1 MNKLQK
7 IANGED
13 KLVKE
18 IKDIVNSGNNLP
30 LAIQRGIEASN
41 VKAVIDDLTK
51 VDSMPHVEAVVI
63 PFMRPVLF
71 IKNGKIEIPESNE
84 LKERII
90 KYKPI
95 IEQPLNSVGR
105 IELKNHQFKD
115 LGTGWL
121 IADNIIITNRHV
133 AEYFAAKD
141 NKNSMGGIFR
151 KNFIGQTLQAVIDFK
166 EEYNLNTI
174 PTINNEFE
182 VEIDKILY
190 LPDITKDLP
199 DIAFLRIKKSLH
211 LPEPISF
218 INDKLKTDQLIGVAG
233 YPQRDPRG
241 VTDIDMERR
250 IFGDVFGVK
259 RYAPGQ
265 VLEVPNN
272 NWFFLHDASTL
283 GGNSGS
289 LVQDMESGCAIG
301 IHFSGLLLEA
311 NYAVKG
317 SEILNIASKLNIQK
331 IHSFTQSQSDN
342 IVVEPDFILEA
353 NFNVS
358 TYDNRKGF
366 DPKFL
371 EDNAG
376 VVPIDLPKIKNKG
389 DLIKFGKNNKETI
402 LKYTHFSLEMSKK
415 RRMCYYSAV
424 NIDGQQY
431 KRIKRT
437 GWRFDPRIPEVD
449 QIMKE
454 CYGNAPK
461 FSRGHMTRRED
472 PNWGELANQGNDDS
486 MHVTNTVPQM
496 QNFNAGVWLTLE
508 NYALENAKKDKQKI
522 SVFTGPFLIDSDPIK
537 FGIKVPVEFW
547 KIIAFI
553 HDETNKLCA
562 TGYTISQESYLRN
575 DEFVFGEFMTY
586 QIPIRVIEKKANISF
601 GKLSEVDPLV
611 GDVFESISSPIQ
623 SVRQIRY
630 H

>member
-1 MNKLQK
+1 MNNLQK
-7 IANGED
+7 IAQGED

-30 LAIQRGIEASN
+30 LAIQRGIEALN

-51 VDSMPHVEAVVI
+51 ADSMPHVEAVVV

-95 IEQPLNSVGR
+95 IEQPLNAIGR
-105 IELKNHQFKD
+105 IELKNHQMKN

-121 IADNIIITNRHV
+121 ITDNIIITNRHV

-141 NKNSMGGIFR
+141 IKNSNGGIFR
-151 KNFIGQTLQAVIDFK
+151 KNFIGQTFQTVIDFK

-190 LPDITKDLP
+190 LPDITKNLP
-199 DIAFLRIKKSLH
+199 DIAFLRIKKASH
-211 LPEPISF
+211 LPEPVSF
-218 INDKLKTDQLIGVAG
+218 INDKLKIDQLIGVVG
-233 YPQRDPRG
+233 YPQQDPRG
-241 VTDIDMERR
+241 VTDIVMERR

-265 VLEVPNN
+265 VLDVPDNK
-272 NWFFLHDASTL
+272 WFFLHDASTL

-289 LVQDMESGCAIG
+289 LIQDMESGCAIG

-331 IHSFTQSQSDN
+331 IHSFSQSQSDDV
-342 IVVEPDFILEA
+342 VVEPDFVLEA

-358 TYDNRKGF
+358 AYDNRKGF
-366 DPKFL
+366 DSKFL

-376 VVPIDLPKIKNKG
+376 VVPVDLPKIKNKE
-389 DLIKFGKNNKETI
+389 DFIKFGKNNKETI

-437 GWRFDPRIPEVD
+437 GWRFDPRIPEAD

-472 PNWGELANQGNDDS
+472 PNWGTLANQGNDDS
-486 MHVTNTVPQM
+486 MHVTNAVPQM
-496 QNFNAGVWLTLE
+496 QNFNGGVWLTLE
-508 NYALENAKKDKQKI
+508 NYALENAKKDKQRI
-522 SVFTGPFLIDSDPIK
+522 SVFTGPFLFDSDPIK
-537 FGIKVPVEFW
+537 YGIKVPVEFW

-553 HDETNKLCA
+553 HDETDKLCA
-562 TGYTISQESYLRN
+562 TGYTISQENYLRN

-611 GDVFESISSPIQ
+611 DDVFESISSPIQ